1 MNVTTS
7 THSRS
12 TSEIRRRPS
21 SSDRRAGDRRSPETN
36 RSSTT
41 LKHENR
47 RAEDRRSGDERRDRT
62 TVSSEA
68 REAPEVD
75 KPFSSFLQNF
85 ESSHSD
91 APETKSVAAPSPALS
106 PEQERRQTIS
116 DTGRVLEKYSDYTNG
131 KDEITSRD
139 DYEKIAN
146 GERNEDFGKHLREQ
160 NPDWSDDEIAAEVK
174 SLQDNSRRLFEDS
187 EISDFYDTAG
197 KGGDTDGNFSTDDLA
212 AGRLKNDISKD
223 TPPDL
228 SVEEISELHHKNP
241 ALGNEAITNKYYHQ
255 GQQLSE
261 LLGGDDENFLATW
274 PAFGS
279 LASNSAGAVIRSDGV
294 PGDNRISDEVAQGN
308 RKVFEDIAPRYDSY
322 LEAAKDPNFD
332 YGKWAKEEN
341 FPEGDNF
348 LKESFGFL
356 DKARTTEDPDKK
368 QEYLLA
374 SNVLAGRHEQGRL
387 DPEIDNST
395 APLTG
400 TDAER
405 GVIEAFVDKDPTFF
419 LPNGSGK
426 GELDKLDVSKKI
438 ESTPANGLNQIS
450 DPDVRDALW
459 RSLGNE
465 GSAPATL
472 SGQELIDNTGTED
485 WSNLNERMR
494 TIAGLMVA
502 GQRDPRLGEYAL
514 DYDAPAGLSTTEHVT
529 SLAEGVFEK
538 TPVGIVTG
546 WLS

>member
-12 TSEIRRRPS
+12 TYENRRPS
-21 SSDRRAGDRRSPETN
+21 SSDRRADDRRSPEAK
-36 RSSTT
+36 RSSAPPT
-41 LKHENR
+41 HENR
-47 RAEDRRSGDERRDRT
+47 RAADRRSGDDRRDRT

-68 REAPEVD
+68 REAPETD

-85 ESSHSD
+85 ASSHS
-91 APETKSVAAPSPALS
+91 EPSDPTPASAPALS
-106 PEQERRQTIS
+106 PEQERRQKIGE
-116 DTGRVLEKYSDYTNG
+116 TGRVLEKYSDYTNG
-131 KDEITSRD
+131 RDEITSRD

-146 GERNEDFGKHLREQ
+146 GERNEDFSEHLREE
-160 NPDWSDDEIAAEVK
+160 NPDWTDEQVADEVK
-174 SLQDNSRRLFEDS
+174 SLQENSRLLFEDS
-187 EISDFYDTAG
+187 DISDFYDTAG
-197 KGGDTDGNFSTDDLA
+197 KGGDTDGKISTDDLV
-212 AGRLKNDISKD
+212 AGRLVNDISKD
-223 TPPDL
+223 SPPDL
-228 SVEEISELHHKNP
+228 SVAEINELHEKNP

-255 GQQLSE
+255 GQQLNE

-279 LASNSAGAVIRSDGV
+279 LASNSAGSVIRSDGV
-294 PGDNRISDEVAQGN
+294 PGDDRISDQVAQGN

-322 LEAAKDPNFD
+322 LEAAQDPNFD
-332 YGKWAKEEN
+332 YDEWSQN
-341 FPEGDNF
+341 EGFGPQDNY

-356 DKARTTEDPDKK
+356 DKARTTEDADKK

-400 TDAER
+400 TGVER
-405 GVIEAFVDKDPTFF
+405 GVIEAFVDEDPTFF
-419 LPNGSGK
+419 LPNGSGS
-426 GELDKLDVSKKI
+426 GELSKLDVSKKI
-438 ESTPANGLNQIS
+438 EAPPAAGLNQIS
-450 DPDVRDALW
+450 DPEVKDALW
-459 RSLGNE
+459 RSLGRE
-465 GSAPATL
+465 GSPPANL

-502 GQRDPRLGEYAL
+502 GQQDPRLGEYVL
-514 DYDAPAGLSTTEHVT
+514 DYDAPAGLSTTGHAT
-529 SLAEGVFEK
+529 ALAEGLFEK
-538 TPVGIVTG
+538 TPVGMVVG
-546 WLS
+546 LFS